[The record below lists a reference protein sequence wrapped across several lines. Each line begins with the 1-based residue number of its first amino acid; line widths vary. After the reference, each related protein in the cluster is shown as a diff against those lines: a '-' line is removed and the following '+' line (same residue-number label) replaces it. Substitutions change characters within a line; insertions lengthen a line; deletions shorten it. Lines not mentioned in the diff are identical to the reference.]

1 VIVGDEEVDLPLAA
15 MVDGHAAP
23 SGRQLAPVLPD
34 PVRDRTALRPVP
46 DEPAAAPPATAAPPR
61 PPRRQRRE
69 RRQPIVRTERRRVG
83 WRVVRWVLAL
93 IVLGVLVVAGWGAFG
108 YFTLR
113 DGMREAN
120 GRLDPGVRAALA
132 PSGSILSAP
141 ATTLVLGI
149 DTGGDRTDSGR
160 SDAIVLVRTDPKQH
174 RVSLLSVPRD
184 LRVEIPGHGL
194 DKINAAYARGG
205 TTLTIAAVERLLGD
219 IGVNHVAIVDFDGFA
234 ALIDSLGGVTV
245 DVPRL
250 IVSNRFDCP
259 YASTG
264 QCDRWRGWR
273 FEPGK
278 HTLDG
283 RRALI
288 YSRIRENREAP
299 DETDI
304 TRGGR
309 QQQVLRAMV
318 DDLVGV
324 DTFVRLPFIAGEL
337 TAPLATDLSATD
349 LLELAWVEFRS
360 PQRSTVRCR
369 LGGTPTEIDGV
380 SYLVGAEDNSSVVN
394 QFLGRSA
401 PQAPRDGDGPFAP
414 GCVAG

>member
-1 VIVGDEEVDLPLAA
+1 VASKDKPYRVYRTPRRARGEEPPTPSDGNGVPPIAVGLPPPPPPTAPWDDLP
-15 MVDGHAAP
+15 GIE
-23 SGRQLAPVLPD
+23 
-34 PVRDRTALRPVP
+34 PVP
-46 DEPAAAPPATAAPPR
+46 EPLEEPR
-61 PPRRQRRE
+61 PAPRRE
-69 RRQPIVRTERRRVG
+69 RPRRRTAR
-83 WRVVRWVLAL
+83 RVTFWIGL
-93 IVLGVLVVAGWGAFG
+93 IILSLLLLVVGWGAFG
-108 YFTLR
+108 YFKFR
-113 DGMREAN
+113 GGVQDAN
-120 GRLDPGVRAALA
+120 ERLPDRARAALSPA
-132 PSGSILSAP
+132 PGSLLTTP
-141 ATTLVLGI
+141 ANTLLIGV
-149 DTGGDRTDSGR
+149 DSGGAR
-160 SDAIVLVRTDPKQH
+160 GENGRADALVVVRTDPDRH
-174 RVSLLSVPRD
+174 RIAYLSIPRD
-184 LRVEIPGHGL
+184 LRVDLGEYGT
-194 DKINAAYARGG
+194 DKINAAYAFGG
-205 TTLTIAAVERLLGD
+205 AALTVEAVQALTGLP
-219 IGVNHVAIVDFDGFA
+219 INHVAVVDFDSFP
-234 ALIDSLGGVTV
+234 ALIDELGGVTI
-245 DVPRL
+245 DVPKT